1 MRGVVKYQQR
11 SNILQSWTKVLA
23 PLEPFQK
30 MHHFSSF
37 NRKPPNRMD
46 KIIDTLIKPWVNYFI
61 SSMWSSFKLT
71 QNWSQLEC
79 IKVDSAF
86 VLCATPSTEKRKK
99 SRELSE
105 DFRSKIVEKYQQS
118 QGYKSISRDLKVPLS
133 TVCNIIKKIITH
145 GTVATLPGHGRKRK
159 IDERMQRRIVRMVDK
174 QPQSTSTQI
183 QAVLLTQGATASAR
197 TTRRHLNEM
206 KRYGR
211 RPRRTTLVSLQF
223 ARTYP
228 SKPQGECFVDRWD

>member
-105 DFRSKIVEKYQQS
+105 DFRSKIVEEYQQS
-118 QGYKSISRDLKVPLS
+118 QGYKSISRDLKVSLS
-133 TVCNIIKKIITH
+133 TVQYNQLVYNPWNCGKSPWTWMEE
-145 GTVATLPGHGRKRK
+145 
-159 IDERMQRRIVRMVDK
+159 DERMQRRIVRMVDK